1 MIHSKTRSLSI
12 VSTLSKLGLCISKE
26 RHIQLSVGLGNTVV
40 EMNEKEGI
48 VLPTNLRRG
57 LFSTA
62 SIDNIDIHPKSST
75 ARTSLHG
82 TAASID
88 QHLASDN
95 VGKFRNV
102 PDSLSP
108 MQN

>member
-1 MIHSKTRSLSI
+1 MIHSKPRSLSI

-82 TAASID
+82 TATSIN

-95 VGKFRNV
+95 VGQFRNI
-102 PDSLSP
+102 PDSLSTYA
-108 MQN
+108 